1 MDRGARRNRA
11 NRLFC
16 PRWQSVYGFAYRMV
30 DAGRVR
36 AQPPGVLAHPLQQMT
51 PHNSSEKEKKL
62 LPVYEPLQEELD
74 ARLDLIFVSFSEL
87 PPLERLRVIQN
98 LLRTGVVRSSLAAKT
113 PLLQDASVSPPVI
126 ALPPSESMNKPH
138 FSFSTSNE
146 HVLRA
151 NLQTWF
157 FPKGKSRWLKLPK
170 TRARIRLS
178 GTARVVERCTNRAE
192 CRT

>member
-1 MDRGARRNRA
+1 
-11 NRLFC
+11 
-16 PRWQSVYGFAYRMV
+16 MV
-30 DAGRVR
+30 DAGCVK
-36 AQPPGVLAHPLQQMT
+36 AQPPDLPAHPLQQMT
-51 PHNSSEKEKKL
+51 LYNSSEKEKKL
-62 LPVYEPLQEELD
+62 LPVYEPSKKD
-74 ARLDLIFVSFSEL
+74 WTHSDRTFISFSEL

-98 LLRTGVVRSSLAAKT
+98 LLRTDAGRSSLAAKT
-113 PLLQDASVSPPVI
+113 LRLQDASVSAPITP
-126 ALPPSESMNKPH
+126 LPPSESMNKPH

-146 HVLRA
+146 YVLRA
-151 NLQTWF
+151 NVQTWF